1 MIYKSITLRIH
12 DIFTRNTCHGRQV
25 KLFHFSKIP
34 THQAFSEGILKQML
48 SFRPLHSLS
57 YSPIWL
63 KSTPP
68 PSPTFPTFHRC
79 YQNPPFNRQRFDFQ
93 FFDIPTYASLGGGEE
108 GGWFI
113 LCGQQPICI
122 WNGGGNRRRQS
133 WKTGHWHQ
141 TLISTWPVKLRTVPF
156 GAL

>member
-1 MIYKSITLRIH
+1 MTFLTGTPVTK
-12 DIFTRNTCHGRQV
+12 RQV

-34 THQAFSEGILKQML
+34 THQGLFGRYFKANAFFPTPSTVY
-48 SFRPLHSLS
+48 PS

-63 KSTPP
+63 KYP

-79 YQNPPFNRQRFDFQ
+79 YQNPSFNRQRFDFQ
-93 FFDIPTYASLGGGEE
+93 FFDIRTYASLEGGGGAKGVDLSSVVSNQFVFETGE
-108 GGWFI
+108 GVE
-113 LCGQQPICI
+113 
-122 WNGGGNRRRQS
+122 RRQS
-133 WKTGHWHQ
+133 WKTGQWHQ

>member
-63 KSTPP
+63 KSPP

-108 GGWFI
+108 GVDLFSVVSNQFVFETGEGI
-113 LCGQQPICI
+113 EEDSLE
-122 WNGGGNRRRQS
+122 RRD
-133 WKTGHWHQ
+133 TD
-141 TLISTWPVKLRTVPF
+141 TKL
-156 GAL
+156 

>member
-63 KSTPP
+63 KSPPP

-108 GGWFI
+108 GVDLSSVVSNQFVFETGEGI
-113 LCGQQPICI
+113 EEDSRE
-122 WNGGGNRRRQS
+122 RRD
-133 WKTGHWHQ
+133 TD
-141 TLISTWPVKLRTVPF
+141 TKL
-156 GAL
+156 